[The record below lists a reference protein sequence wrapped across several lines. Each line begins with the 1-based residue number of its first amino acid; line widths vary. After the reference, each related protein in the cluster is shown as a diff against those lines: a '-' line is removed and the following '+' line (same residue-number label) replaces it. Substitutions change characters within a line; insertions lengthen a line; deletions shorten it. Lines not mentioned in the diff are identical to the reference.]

1 MKKKNVLFVQSYN
14 PNKGN
19 SSVITATQYALKDD
33 DVNIEITAA
42 VPETACKQ
50 FHVDCYDW
58 LVSYKKIVLQKS
70 KINKAIAL
78 MKEGLWVVY
87 LFLWIIFYKL
97 GIRLYVPKRKRKT
110 IGAYERA
117 DAVVFPGGHSFTSMN
132 GLGRV
137 FSHCMGL
144 YFGKILGKKTMVYAH
159 TIGPFKGRFG
169 KVIKWMSM
177 YVLRRTDLV
186 TIREKDSLKYCKG
199 CNVKLTAE
207 TVFSLPTDKD
217 AAKEVVELQKLKERG
232 KTIVGLTIHH
242 IYYKYF
248 FSKEEYVNKMV
259 DIINMMS
266 AKYDCDVLLIPMES
280 HTGNYNDVDLA
291 MELKEQLTSP
301 ERFVIL
307 QSDYE
312 PIVTSSIIGNVD
324 LFVGTKTH
332 SIVYGL
338 KSGVPTLS
346 ISYQQKANEFMEMFG
361 VLEDAIDL
369 EKLNINDF
377 EEIFKR
383 MLGNLDD
390 IRNRQE
396 KMYAII
402 QEKSLENKEL
412 LLELLQS

>member
-1 MKKKNVLFVQSYN
+1 
-14 PNKGN
+14 
-19 SSVITATQYALKDD
+19 
-33 DVNIEITAA
+33 
-42 VPETACKQ
+42 
-50 FHVDCYDW
+50 
-58 LVSYKKIVLQKS
+58 
-70 KINKAIAL
+70 
-78 MKEGLWVVY
+78 
-87 LFLWIIFYKL
+87 
-97 GIRLYVPKRKRKT
+97 
-110 IGAYERA
+110 
-117 DAVVFPGGHSFTSMN
+117 
-132 GLGRV
+132 
-137 FSHCMGL
+137 
-144 YFGKILGKKTMVYAH
+144 
-159 TIGPFKGRFG
+159 
-169 KVIKWMSM
+169 
-177 YVLRRTDLV
+177 
-186 TIREKDSLKYCKG
+186 
-199 CNVKLTAE
+199 
-207 TVFSLPTDKD
+207 
-217 AAKEVVELQKLKERG
+217 
-232 KTIVGLTIHH
+232 
-242 IYYKYF
+242 
-248 FSKEEYVNKMV
+248 
-259 DIINMMS
+259 
-266 AKYDCDVLLIPMES
+266 MES